1 MLDRSIDVRELI
13 LNADLKFMDL
23 YQRHGL
29 LQVDA
34 LFIKQLRAADSDLCH
49 QLLQARSTAASTAE
63 TDQSALLLRLA
74 PFLETFIA
82 GFFGIEK
89 EIKLLADRQ
98 AALTPLYA
106 CKKQFVQ
113 RVVKKSA
120 NDYLSDDAALLL
132 ADELAGMFG
141 EPLSELAFASHVML
155 WLQSSD
161 ASAEA
166 LEKAGAYAV
175 WAVKS
180 ESGRRQYADGVL
192 FRLPTAV
199 NPGLL
204 VPFEQVEI
212 NGTKQ
217 MQGPRDTLRHRE
229 GFQLTDAG
237 TDLTGALDQA
247 NYCVWCHH
255 QGRDSCSTG
264 MLDKKSG
271 AFRDSSFG
279 VQLAG
284 CPLNEQISEMNMLA
298 SGGHMLAALAVVC
311 VNNPMLAAT
320 GHRICNDCV
329 KACIYQKQEAVSI
342 PEIESRILKE
352 ILNLPWGFEIY
363 SLLTR
368 WNPLNLARPLP
379 RPDSGYKVLVAG
391 LGPAGFTLAHQLMN
405 EGHTIVAVD
414 GLKVE
419 PLPADI
425 SGVTTQH
432 KRVTFKP
439 VHNISDLYESLDDR
453 VMAGFGGVTE
463 YGITVRWD
471 KNYLKI
477 IRLLIERRAQFAM
490 FGGVRLGST
499 LNFDD
504 AFAMGFD
511 HIALCLGAGAPTTI
525 PITNGMARGV
535 RQASDFLMALQL
547 TGAARSNSI
556 ANLQIRLPVVV
567 VGGGLTAIDTATEAL
582 AYYPLQVE
590 KFLSRYELLA
600 AERGADR
607 VRAGWSE
614 EESIIADEFLAH
626 ARAIRS
632 EREAAAEAGRTPDIL
647 HLLNNWGG
655 STVAYRRRL
664 IDAPSYRLNHEEI
677 TRAMQEGIRFC
688 ELLSPASIA
697 VDRFGHAEA
706 IDMQRMQYNEDGQIE
721 ACVDTTIQLPAHAI
735 IVAAGT
741 RPNVVLSEEYPGQ
754 VPLDGKYFQAV
765 DIDGNPV
772 TPERSTKPDR
782 AYMLNHIRD
791 DGRAISFF
799 GDLHPSYAGNVVKAI
814 ASATQGYPMIDRI
827 LAKQPPSQVSASAL
841 FARLAHELCAT
852 VQRVERLTP
861 NIVEVTVHAPHAAR
875 AFQPGQFYR
884 LQNYEANAKHAAE
897 TLLAMEGVALTG
909 AEVDVERGLVS
920 MILLEM
926 GGSSDLCAYL
936 QEGEPVVLMGPTGH
950 ASDIVGGENVL
961 LIGGGLGNAVLF
973 SIGSAFRK
981 AGSRVLYFAGYKQ
994 LIDRYKVA
1002 EIEAAADQIVWCCD
1016 QAPGFAPGRPQDS
1029 AFVGNMIKALAAYG
1043 RGELGSAGI
1052 PLHQIDRLI
1061 VIGSAGL
1068 MSVITD
1074 ARHGVLQRYLKP
1086 DHIALGSIN
1095 SPMQCMMKKI
1105 CGQCM
1110 QQHKDPET
1118 GKPTRV
1124 VFSCFNQDQ
1133 LLDEVDFKML
1143 MQRLQQQSV
1152 QEKLTK
1158 QWIDRC
1164 LQQLGLRQNRAN

>member
-13 LNADLKFMDL
+13 LKADLKFRDL

-34 LFIKQLRAADSDLCH
+34 LFIEQLRATDSDLCH
-49 QLLQARSTAASTAE
+49 QLLQARATASSPAE
-63 TDQSALLLRLA
+63 TDQSALLIRLA

-82 GFFGIEK
+82 ELFAIES
-89 EIKLLADRQ
+89 EMQQLSDRQ
-98 AALTPLYA
+98 AALMPLYA

-120 NDYLSDDAALLL
+120 NDDLSDDAALLL
-132 ADELAGMFG
+132 AGELAGMFG
-141 EPLSELAFASHVML
+141 EPLSELAFASHVMV
-155 WLQSSD
+155 WLQHSEENAVALAK
-161 ASAEA
+161 AS
-166 LEKAGAYAV
+166 AYAV

-180 ESGRRQYADGVL
+180 ESGRKQYSNGVL

-199 NPGLL
+199 NPGQL
-204 VPFEQVEI
+204 VPFEQIEI
-212 NGTKQ
+212 NGTQQ

-237 TDLTGALDQA
+237 TNLTGALDQA
-247 NYCVWCHH
+247 NYCVWCHN

-264 MLDKKSG
+264 MLEKKSG
-271 AFRDSSFG
+271 AFKNSPFG

-298 SGGHMLAALAVVC
+298 SGGHILAALAVVC
-311 VNNPMLAAT
+311 LNNPLLAAT

-352 ILNLPWGFEIY
+352 ILHLPWGFEIY

-368 WNPLNLARPLP
+368 WNPLNLLRPLP
-379 RPDSGYKVLVAG
+379 KSDSGYKVLVAG

-405 EGHTIVAVD
+405 EGHSIVAVD
-414 GLKVE
+414 GLKIE

-432 KRVTFKP
+432 KRVAFKP
-439 VHNISDLYESLDDR
+439 VHDISDLYESLDDR

-477 IRLLIERRAQFAM
+477 IRLLIERREQFAM

-504 AFAMGFD
+504 AFALGFD

-525 PITNGMARGV
+525 PVTNSMARGV

-547 TGAARSNSI
+547 TGAARRNSI
-556 ANLQIRLPVVV
+556 ANLQIRMPVVV
-567 VGGGLTAIDTATEAL
+567 IGGGLTAIDTATEAL

-600 AERGADR
+600 AERGTDR

-614 EESIIADEFLAH
+614 EETIIADEFLAH
-626 ARAIRS
+626 ARAIRG
-632 EREAAAEAGRTPDIL
+632 EREAAAAAGRTPDIL
-647 HLLNNWGG
+647 HLLNSWGG

-677 TRAMQEGIRFC
+677 TKAMQEGIRFC
-688 ELLSPASIA
+688 ELLSPAFIA

-706 IDMQRMQYNEDGQIE
+706 IDLQRMQRDEDGKIE
-721 ACVDTTIQLPAHAI
+721 GCDTTIRLPARAI
-735 IVAAGT
+735 IIAAGT
-741 RPNVVLSEEYPGQ
+741 RPNVVLSEEYPDQ
-754 VPLDGKYFQAV
+754 IKLDGKYFQAV

-772 TPERSTKPDR
+772 TPERSTKPDQ
-782 AYMLNHIRD
+782 AYILNHLRD

-814 ASATQGYPMIDRI
+814 ASATQGYPVIDRI
-827 LAKQPPSQVSASAL
+827 LAKQPPSHVSATAL
-841 FARLAHELCAT
+841 FARLTHELCAT

-884 LQNYEANAKHAAE
+884 LQNYEANAKQSGE

-909 AEVDVERGLVS
+909 AEVDVEQGLVS

-926 GGSSDLCAYL
+926 GGSSDLCAHL

-1016 QAPGFAPGRPQDS
+1016 QAPGFIPGRQQDS
-1029 AFVGNMIKALAAYG
+1029 SFVGNMIEALAAYG
-1043 RGELGSAGI
+1043 RGDLGSTGI
-1052 PLHQIDRLI
+1052 TLHQIDRMI

-1068 MSVITD
+1068 MSVIAD
-1074 ARHGVLQRYLKP
+1074 ARHGVLKSYLKP

-1110 QQHKDPET
+1110 QLHKDPKT
-1118 GKPTRV
+1118 DKPGSV

-1133 LLDEVDFKML
+1133 LLDEVDFKTL

-1164 LQQLGLRQNRAN
+1164 LHQLGLRKG